1 MGEDAIQST
10 EYVGQ
15 VPQACLRATACLGTQ
30 RKATWKMLWRC
41 EDVGG
46 PIERMAAVVN
56 RAAGFRGVMDGAQIL
71 PLGCTHLRTRLRGAW
86 RVFGEESNDQVIY
99 FHGEETT
106 EFVEPQGLV
115 HPLGRSRKLYR
126 NISTDRH
133 DGLGPLR
140 SGEVVVERFQ
150 MFLKLEWRV
159 ELLGN
164 RGPG

>member
-56 RAAGFRGVMDGAQIL
+56 RAAGA
-71 PLGCTHLRTRLRGAW
+71 
-86 RVFGEESNDQVIY
+86 
-99 FHGEETT
+99 
-106 EFVEPQGLV
+106 
-115 HPLGRSRKLYR
+115 RSLYWIQSVR
-126 NISTDRH
+126 
-133 DGLGPLR
+133 R
-140 SGEVVVERFQ
+140 SGGDS
-150 MFLKLEWRV
+150 
-159 ELLGN
+159 LLCFAT
-164 RGPG
+164 